1 MNFLSRDNWTSEDMP
16 DMDGKKVIVTGANSG
31 LGFEAS
37 KKFAEK
43 GADVVMACRSME
55 KAGEAKEEIE
65 DEVEEASLE
74 VMKIDLASL
83 DSVKDFAEAYIANND
98 ELHILCNNAGVM
110 AIPREEAEDGFEKPE
125 NPVDFLKGRKIFD
138 FRPQL
143 GVNHLGHFALT
154 AHLIDLLEETDGE
167 TRVVNQSSALHE
179 NGEINFDD
187 LMMEEEYDKWEAYAQ
202 SKLANVLFT
211 YELDRKLEGTD
222 TKAVACHP
230 GYAATNLQYRGPLEE
245 GSKLRYFL
253 MKAMNTVVAQSAE
266 KGALPMLY
274 ASTSEKIE
282 GGEYIGPGGLADM
295 RGYPEEQESS
305 PESYDEDTAEEL
317 WHKSEALTDIEFDI

>member
-1 MNFLSRDNWTSEDMP
+1 MNFLSRDNWKAEDMP
-16 DMDGKKVIVTGANSG
+16 EMDGKKVIVTGANSG

-43 GADVVMACRSME
+43 GADVVMACRSMD
-55 KAGEAKEEIE
+55 KAREAKESIE
-65 DEVEEASLE
+65 EKVETASLE

-83 DSVKDFAEAYIANND
+83 ESVKDFAEAYIANNE
-98 ELHILCNNAGVM
+98 ELHVLCNNAGVM
-110 AIPREEAEDGFEKPE
+110 AIPHEETEDGFEM
-125 NPVDFLKGRKIFD
+125 
-138 FRPQL
+138 QL

-154 AHLIDLLEETDGE
+154 ARLFDLLDETDGE
-167 TRVVNQSSALHE
+167 TRIVNQSSALHE

-222 TKAVACHP
+222 MKAVACHP

-245 GSKLRYFL
+245 GSKIRYFF
-253 MKAMNTVVAQSAE
+253 MKAANTLVAQSAE
-266 KGALPMLY
+266 RGALPMLY
-274 ASTSEKIE
+274 SATSEKVE
-282 GGEYIGPGGLADM
+282 GGEYIGPGGLANM

-305 PESYDEDTAEEL
+305 PESYDEDTAEAL
-317 WHKSEALTDIEFDI
+317 WNKSEALTDVEFDI

>member
-1 MNFLSRDNWTSEDMP
+1 MARLKTLRPKNFYMNFLSGDNWTAEDMP
-16 DMDGKKVIVTGANSG
+16 EIDGKKVIVTGANSG

-43 GADVVMACRSME
+43 DADVIMACRSMD
-55 KAGEAKEEIE
+55 KARGAKEDIE
-65 DEVEEASLE
+65 EKVEDASLE

-83 DSVKDFAEAYIANND
+83 ESIKDFAEAYIANNE

-110 AIPREEAEDGFEKPE
+110 AIPRKDTEDGFEM
-125 NPVDFLKGRKIFD
+125 
-138 FRPQL
+138 QL

-154 AHLIDLLEETDGE
+154 ARLFDLIDETDGE
-167 TRVVNQSSALHE
+167 TRIINQSSGLHE

-187 LMMEEEYDKWEAYAQ
+187 LMMEEKYDKWEAYAQ

-211 YELDRKLEGTD
+211 YELDRKLEETD

-230 GYAATNLQYRGPLEE
+230 GYAATNLQYRGPEEE
-245 GSKLRYFL
+245 GSKIRYFF
-253 MKAMNTVVAQSAE
+253 MKAANTLVAQSAE
-266 KGALPMLY
+266 KGSLPMLY
-274 ASTSEKIE
+274 SSTSESIE
-282 GGEYIGPGGLADM
+282 GGEYIGPGGLANM

-305 PESYDEDTAEEL
+305 PESYDKDTGEAL
-317 WHKSEALTDIEFDI
+317 WNKSEALMDVEFDI